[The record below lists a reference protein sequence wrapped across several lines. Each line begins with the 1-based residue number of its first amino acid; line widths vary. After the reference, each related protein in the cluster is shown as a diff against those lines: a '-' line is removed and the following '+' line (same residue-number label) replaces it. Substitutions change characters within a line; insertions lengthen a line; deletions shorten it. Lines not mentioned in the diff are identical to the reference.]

1 MNLSGKF
8 FISNKTSLIIYLVII
23 VLLCGC
29 SSKSVKPTAST
40 LKKNAKESC
49 SLIKETWQTYLTKD
63 TNDPNTQDLLKA
75 SWYLINEELKPFAKE
90 DASYANLVDGTQDA
104 FDGNYLSDNFKS
116 LIEWCGLTFQTK

>member
-1 MNLSGKF
+1 MNLSSKF
-8 FISNKTSLIIYLVII
+8 FISNRTSPVIYLVII

-29 SSKSVKPTAST
+29 SSKTAKPTDST

-49 SLIKETWQTYLTKD
+49 SLIEETWQTYLTKD

-75 SWYLINEELKPFAKE
+75 GWYLINEELKPFAKE

-104 FDGNYLSDNFKS
+104 FDGNYLSENFKS
-116 LIEWCGLTFQTK
+116 LIEWCGLTFQIK